1 MARILAEGHA
11 SRAADDRM
19 YLSVNTV
26 NTHLRHIFTRLRRA
40 DRRRVDARRA
50 QPSRR
55 WTYTITSSD
64 GSPPARPAHH
74 LRMPEVEF
82 LRFRID
88 ARRSGA
94 LLDARDGAV
103 QALRTRPGFVAA
115 YLVELEHGEWLD
127 VTIWD
132 GTESGMASTPHAAD
146 VPAITAYADL
156 ITEVLGEEHGLL
168 RRRERGFI

>member
-1 MARILAEGHA
+1 VIAGPAAGWESLTDAE
-11 SRAADDRM
+11 
-19 YLSVNTV
+19 V
-26 NTHLRHIFTRLRRA
+26 
-40 DRRRVDARRA
+40 
-50 QPSRR
+50 

-74 LRMPEVEF
+74 LPMPEVEF

-103 QALRTRPGFVAA
+103 RALRTRSGFVAA

-132 GTESGMASTPHAAD
+132 GAQSGTASPPCAAD
-146 VPAITAYADL
+146 GPAMAAYADL
-156 ITEVLGEEHGLL
+156 ITEVLGEERGVL
-168 RRRERGFI
+168 RRGARGP